1 MSTDGTNTFYHL
13 RVVVKPL
20 GPSQSRREVEYNLSL
35 AELERRFVAPYR
47 KGSPIAING
56 RTIPMADLERIR
68 VYATHGALQS
78 PTNADWDSI
87 PEVTNDFFSLAP
99 GVAQSLAPRLDD
111 PEVASSPASAQRP
124 PADTREV
131 FVVHGRNDA
140 ARDAMFQF
148 LRALDLDPLEW
159 SEARR
164 RTGKPSPYIG
174 DILDVAFRDAP
185 AILVLFTPD
194 DEARL
199 REPLRSD
206 DEPPHE
212 VELRGQARPN
222 VLFEAG
228 MAMGRDPDRTVLVE
242 LGRLREFSDIAGR
255 HVLRLDNSSEKRHD
269 LAQRLESAGCPART
283 TGRDW
288 YSVGDFEGALALL
301 EVNASQTAV
310 SNDQEPKTT
319 PQNDLSANAIELL
332 VEASRDPDGNI
343 RIYRTA
349 AGLRMGANSKE
360 FIETRNPRSE
370 AAWIA
375 ALNGLIALGLVEDYS
390 GSGSVFRLTQQGF
403 EMADQ
408 LPE

>member
-1 MSTDGTNTFYHL
+1 MSADGTNTFYHL
-13 RVVVKPL
+13 RVIVRYL
-20 GPSQSRREVEYNLSL
+20 GPNQSRREVQYNLSL

-47 KGSPIAING
+47 KDSPIAING
-56 RTIPMADLERIR
+56 RTLPLADIQRIR
-68 VYATHGALQS
+68 VCATHGALQS
-78 PTNADWDSI
+78 PTDADLDSI

-99 GVAQSLAPRLDD
+99 GVAQSLAPGLDD

-148 LRALDLDPLEW
+148 LRALALDPLEW

-199 REPLRSD
+199 REPLRKD

-310 SNDQEPKTT
+310 SNDHEPKTT
-319 PQNDLSANAIELL
+319 PQHGLSDNAVELL
-332 VEASRDPDGNI
+332 VEGSKDPYGYI
-343 RIYRTA
+343 REISTLG
-349 AGLRMGANSKE
+349 GLS
-360 FIETRNPRSE
+360 IETNGREFVEDGDPRSE
-370 AAWIA
+370 ARWRH
-375 ALNGLIALGLVEDYS
+375 ALSELLDHQLVEDRT
-390 GSGSVFRLTQQGF
+390 GGGKVFYVTLQGF
-403 EMADQ
+403 QVAEQIDR
-408 LPE
+408 